1 MKDRK
6 LMIEV
11 TNEEYELLKKG
22 IKLSDMKTEDLI
34 YELMS
39 RSDEKVILSRG
50 VLVGTPDM
58 KGCIHIADGDFDFK
72 FTSRGPRTVVS
83 AMLDPLDPVA
93 RGGMTNETLNKMFKE
108 MQDMGYSSRR
118 K

>member
-6 LMIEV
+6 LMVEV
-11 TNEEYELLKKG
+11 TDEEYELLKKG

-34 YELMS
+34 YELIS
-39 RSDEKVILSRG
+39 RSDEKVVLSRG

-72 FTSRGPRTVVS
+72 FTSNRHVRVS
-83 AMLDPLDPVA
+83 VLPTTIDPLAEGIRDKLFDRIDKDIADKGP
-93 RGGMTNETLNKMFKE
+93 GGKKPW
-108 MQDMGYSSRR
+108 
-118 K
+118 